1 MTKLRKSRHARLAA
15 TFLAVGVFASLAS
28 VGYAAG
34 LVPFVH
40 TSPTAAQYP
49 TSKVTICHH
58 THSQKNPF
66 VTITVSQNA
75 LKAHLGNHGDTVGPC
90 PQTGTTGATGAA
102 GPVII
107 ATNLAHK
114 GKGKAKGHQKA
125 ALHATVKS
133 HGHGHANGHSSTHG
147 HGNSQGHGHANGHSS
162 THGHGHANG
171 HSSTHG
177 HGNSQG
183 HGHDK
188 SQSHGHGHGH
198 GPSATH
204 GNSGG
209 NGKGHK
215 H

>member
-1 MTKLRKSRHARLAA
+1 MKKFQKSRHARLAA
-15 TFLAVGVFASLAS
+15 MALAVGVFVSLAG

-34 LVPFVH
+34 LVPFAH

-66 VTITVSQNA
+66 VTITVSEHA
-75 LKAHLGNHGDTVGPC
+75 LPAHLKHGDTVGPC
-90 PQTGTTGATGAA
+90 PTKGTTGATGAV

-107 ATNLAHK
+107 AKAAH
-114 GKGKAKGHQKA
+114 GKRNAKGHHKGSD
-125 ALHATVKS
+125 LHATVKS
-133 HGHGHANGHSSTHG
+133 HGKGHAYGHSSTHGRGNSQGHGQANGHSSTNG
-147 HGNSQGHGHANGHSS
+147 HGNA
-162 THGHGHANG
+162 
-171 HSSTHG
+171 
-177 HGNSQG
+177 HGNNGQG

-188 SQSHGHGHGH
+188 SQTHGNGQGHGQGH
-198 GPSATH
+198 GPSGTH

-209 NGKGHK
+209 NGKGNK